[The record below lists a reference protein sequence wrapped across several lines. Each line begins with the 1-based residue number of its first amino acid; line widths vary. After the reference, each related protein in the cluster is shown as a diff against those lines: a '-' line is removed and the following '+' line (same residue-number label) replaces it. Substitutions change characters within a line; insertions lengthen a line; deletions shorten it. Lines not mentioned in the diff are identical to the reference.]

1 MKKSELRQIIKE
13 EISKIKEEEGFDYS
27 HFKYAE
33 GDLYDALE
41 DLERIELKIG
51 KYGPTSNELRDAIEA
66 LEDLIKKI
74 NPDFGDLTK

>member
-27 HFKYAE
+27 HFKYVE
-33 GDLYDALE
+33 GDLYDTLENLE
-41 DLERIELKIG
+41 DIESKIE

-66 LEDLIKKI
+66 LQALIKNI
-74 NPDFGDLTK
+74 NPDFGNMDI